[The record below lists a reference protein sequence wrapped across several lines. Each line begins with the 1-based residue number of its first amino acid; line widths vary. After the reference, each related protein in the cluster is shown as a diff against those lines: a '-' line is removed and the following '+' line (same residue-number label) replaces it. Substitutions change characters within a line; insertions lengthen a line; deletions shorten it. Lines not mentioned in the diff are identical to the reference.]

1 MLEIISG
8 NIIYF
13 NVFIY
18 INGSSM
24 NYVKKHNNNYARW
37 YSLKEDHQRLYRQR
51 VQSIKSR
58 TVNKIK

>member
-1 MLEIISG
+1 
-8 NIIYF
+8 
-13 NVFIY
+13 
-18 INGSSM
+18 M

-58 TVNKIK
+58 IVNKIK

>member
-58 TVNKIK
+58 VVNKIK